1 MRELRTN
8 HPHQKRRADTMAKK
22 PASRKSTA
30 DNPPA
35 SSTRTDK
42 TDISPLKCASC
53 SNLLGTATIHYEI
66 AANETEGIRIRLS
79 DYEGNGYYCKAWV
92 SLASILSSLEAF
104 AAKYPLVSLAL
115 KDVYPPSTSC
125 NSWSFLMAV
134 LLAEGLVERLEDNKR
149 HYRLCDPAD
158 FLASLPKPNSVHS
171 GPAKGKPRAR
181 AKAATRM
188 QKSKAKPA
196 TGE

>member
-1 MRELRTN
+1 
-8 HPHQKRRADTMAKK
+8 MAKK

-92 SLASILSSLEAF
+92 NLDKAIASLQEFEKRQAITSF
-104 AAKYPLVSLAL
+104 AL
-115 KDVYPPSTSC
+115 KDVFPANTSS
-125 NSWSFLMAV
+125 NSWGFLLSV
-134 LLAEGLVERLEDNKR
+134 LLAEGLVEPLEDNKR
-149 HYRLCDPAD
+149 RYRLRDPAT
-158 FLASLPKPNSVHS
+158 FLGSLEKLKAEHS
-171 GPAKGKPRAR
+171 GSAKGKPRA
-181 AKAATRM
+181 KVKSAARM
-188 QKSKAKPA
+188 RKSASTPA
-196 TGE
+196 TGN